1 MGQIISTTEQKQGVK
16 KEKKKKSNLL
26 YLLFSNYLENK
37 GLLQEP
43 GIIDKQS
50 LEVPYG
56 GDMHQKL
63 MN

>member
-1 MGQIISTTEQKQGVK
+1 MS
-16 KEKKKKSNLL
+16 SD
-26 YLLFSNYLENK
+26 LESK

-43 GIIDKQS
+43 GIIDNQS
-50 LEVPYG
+50 LEVRYG